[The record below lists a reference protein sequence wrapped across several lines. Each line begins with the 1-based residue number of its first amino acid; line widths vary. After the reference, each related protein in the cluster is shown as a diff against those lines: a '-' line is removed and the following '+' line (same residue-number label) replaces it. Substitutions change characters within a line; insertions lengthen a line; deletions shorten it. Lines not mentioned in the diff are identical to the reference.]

1 MNPKTVFFD
10 LDGTLLAPKCG
21 RPFQIPED
29 TLSALT
35 ELKQNGHHAAA
46 CTGRPEAFIKKFF
59 PGIFQSFVALNGAHV
74 VFEGKT
80 VSDRCFAP
88 ERVRAMTERFD
99 SYGCR
104 YVFVGK
110 NHGWARNVPA
120 PEMDRLNACYALP
133 EFLVTRWKPEDVSAG
148 TMDFV
153 FLGEAD
159 YEKQRGAFT
168 GGVTL
173 NWHPGGFTADLGFP
187 GCTKASGISQ
197 FLSFAGIRREDTVAF
212 GDGYNDLAM
221 MSAVGCGVAMGNAA
235 DKVKQAADFVTA
247 DIFDGGVSLGLKHLG
262 LI

>member
-35 ELKQNGHHAAA
+35 ELKQNGHRAAA

-80 VSDRCFAP
+80 VSDRCFA
-88 ERVRAMTERFD
+88 
-99 SYGCR
+99 
-104 YVFVGK
+104 
-110 NHGWARNVPA
+110 PA